1 MLDTIREFGL
11 AELSEAD
18 VVQTRDR
25 HADFCIRLAESAG
38 SRLQGADHA
47 RWLARLNQD
56 VDNIRAARAWLSDR
70 GDSERLCRLAA
81 PMGTYWR
88 YYGSI
93 SEGRTWLMEA
103 IAGSANAA
111 PSSRAAVLMTAGW
124 LEAVGG
130 DVAGGRDLLEQ
141 ALQLADELGDRRRI
155 ADTLYHLGSTL
166 IDLGDYELATTYIER
181 GLEIAR
187 EDGHADLEGRLTFSS
202 SLILSYVDS
211 GRIADRR
218 RLLLLAIDAATRA
231 GDLQRVALCLNL
243 LGGVEREAGNNH
255 AALEDWNES
264 VRLTREWGERAFLGS
279 LLLALSRGQL
289 EDGDFEGSRSSLL
302 EGVRITREAGAMPDL
317 IGSVASVAEWLDR
330 IGVTDQARR
339 DLDGR
344 RTPRRPTRHGCAAG
358 VPPGQGAP
366 AIRWTATAA
375 AGAIAQWG
383 SKDRA
388 STRCGGAGHTD
399 GGAPRNDR
407 T

>member
-1 MLDTIREFGL
+1 MAEICRELDGLPLAVELAASRLKVLSPDAILARLGERLALLTGGAADAPARQRTLRATIAWSYDLLPRGERLLFTRCAVFVGGFDLDGVQRCSRSDEELLLDAVGLLVDHNLVIASVGSDGEPRFSMLETIREFGL

-18 VVQTRDR
+18 VAQTRDR

-56 VDNIRAARAWLSDR
+56 LDNIRAARAWLSDR

-103 IAGSANAA
+103 LGGSAKAA

-141 ALQLADELGDRRRI
+141 ALELFEQLGDLRSI

-166 IDLGDYELATTYIER
+166 IDLGDDDLATAHVER

-187 EDGHADLEGRLTFSS
+187 EQGYADRQGRLTYASS
-202 SLILSYVDS
+202 VSLRDVD
-211 GRIADRR
+211 RNRLPDRR
-218 RLLLLAIDAATRA
+218 RL
-231 GDLQRVALCLNL
+231 
-243 LGGVEREAGNNH
+243 
-255 AALEDWNES
+255 
-264 VRLTREWGERAFLGS
+264 FL
-279 LLLALSRGQL
+279 R
-289 EDGDFEGSRSSLL
+289 RS
-302 EGVRITREAGAMPDL
+302 
-317 IGSVASVAEWLDR
+317 
-330 IGVTDQARR
+330 
-339 DLDGR
+339 
-344 RTPRRPTRHGCAAG
+344 TPPS
-358 VPPGQGAP
+358 AP
-366 AIRWTATAA
+366 ATCS
-375 AGAIAQWG
+375 G
-383 SKDRA
+383 S
-388 STRCGGAGHTD
+388 H
-399 GGAPRNDR
+399 
-407 T
+407 